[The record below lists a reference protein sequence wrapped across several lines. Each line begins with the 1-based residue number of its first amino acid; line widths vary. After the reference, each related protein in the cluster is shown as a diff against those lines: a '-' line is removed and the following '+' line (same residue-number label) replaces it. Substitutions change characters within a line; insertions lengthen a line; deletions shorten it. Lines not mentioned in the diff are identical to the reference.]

1 MNGPR
6 VRIAALGALASG
18 LTGCVGALEQQLR
31 RVSLG
36 PTVSAAAALNR
47 DGYGGTFALGG
58 TFTLFDQDAKTD
70 PECEERRR
78 KEREALGGET
88 VKPWGDVIGAVQQP
102 CTPLSE
108 YWWPVWELGIEAGI
122 GLASADGAQLRFWGG
137 GPHWKWFMLGAS
149 LSIPA
154 HESAAGELATGLRVG
169 AELSSHFRMGR
180 EKFRPVLVI
189 FLRGELTALRRTTFP
204 DQALL
209 GARFLYDL

>member
-1 MNGPR
+1 MGCP
-6 VRIAALGALASG
+6 GAI
-18 LTGCVGALEQQLR
+18 ERELR

-36 PTVSAAAALNR
+36 PTVSAAATYNR
-47 DGYGGTFALGG
+47 NGAGGTFAVGAS
-58 TFTLFDQDAKTD
+58 FTLFDVDAKTD

-78 KEREALGGET
+78 KEREALGGGT

-102 CTPLSE
+102 CRPLSE
-108 YWWPVWELGIEAGI
+108 YWWPALELGIEAGL
-122 GLASADGAQLRFWGG
+122 GFDSADGAQVRFWGG

-149 LSIPA
+149 LSLPA
-154 HESAAGELATGLRVG
+154 YETPLGELATGLRLG
-169 AELSSHFRMGR
+169 PELSAHFRFSG
-180 EKFRPVLVI
+180 EKFRPVLVV